1 VENDSGLTI
10 PVSFEADIESRR
22 ASAEELALIAAFL
35 PELMKEMLTQ
45 PETEG
50 E

>member
-1 VENDSGLTI
+1 VNDEELLRI
-10 PVSFEADIESRR
+10 PVRFDMLDNRLVSVD
-22 ASAEELALIAAFL
+22 ELALIAAFL

-45 PETEG
+45 PETDG

>member
-1 VENDSGLTI
+1 MNDEELLQI
-10 PVSFEADIESRR
+10 PVRFGMLDNRP